1 MQHAD
6 ELQLCLTLLAN
17 SLLQDS
23 RCTAAIIDT
32 TGNVDIM
39 RLYMLIVSRLQ
50 ADPSLLETFRFSDAS
65 VDVAAEEVGA
75 KVLERVKIMRVFDF
89 VGVIEAVGEIREGFE
104 VKKMEIGRGCVEARE
119 RVVVAEEKRSKAVPL
134 RKTEIADSEDEDE
147 DEEDE
152 MLFNT
157 EPTSLAHSVTPPVAP
172 KAPDVIPEPSFSRI
186 PNEEGTASEGQM
198 SFILIDNLAHVINP
212 LLQKDYIQSKT
223 PPHAS
228 SSDAI

>member
-17 SLLQDS
+17 SLLQDP

-65 VDVAAEEVGA
+65 VDLPVEEVGA

-104 VKKMEIGRGCVEARE
+104 AKKVDIGKRGVEGRE
-119 RVVVAEEKRSKAVPL
+119 RVIVAEEKRSKAVPL

-157 EPTSLAHSVTPPVAP
+157 EPTSLDHSVAPPVAP
-172 KAPDVIPEPSFSRI
+172 KVPDAIPEPDLSKT
-186 PNEEGTASEGQM
+186 PGEEGTASEDRM